1 MTSPVERGPDKVA
14 GTQAIS
20 RAFTVLQLFRDR
32 RTDLGVVEVSR
43 SLGLT
48 LSTAHRLVRVLVAEG
63 YLAQNADTERYYL
76 GRAAFLL
83 GQAAR
88 HDLGLDAV
96 QPLLAQLASRTGES
110 VNLGLLD
117 GHATVVA
124 LRVEST
130 QALRFSQPPGTRG
143 RLYATS
149 MGKALLAFDA
159 GLAGYVET
167 LGEQLERLTPT
178 THATRDALLDD
189 LVGVRA
195 RGWSTDDEES
205 VRGVRCVAAPVL
217 GPDGQARAAVAVQA
231 PAVRMSDE
239 RMHEL
244 GPEVVE
250 LAKEIA
256 ALLPA
261 GHRL

>member
-1 MTSPVERGPDKVA
+1 MTGPAERSPDKVA

-20 RAFTVLQLFRDR
+20 RALTVLHLFRDR

-63 YLAQNADTERYYL
+63 YLAQNAETERYYL

-96 QPLLAQLASRTGES
+96 QPLLAQLSSRTGES
-110 VNLGLLD
+110 VNLGLVD
-117 GHATVVA
+117 GDTTVVA

-149 MGKALLAFDA
+149 MGKAMLAFDTR
-159 GLAGYVET
+159 LEGY
-167 LGEQLERLTPT
+167 LERLGERLEQLTPH
-178 THATRDALLDD
+178 THATRSVLLDD

-205 VRGVRCVAAPVL
+205 IQGVRCVAAPVL
-217 GPDGQARAAVAVQA
+217 GADGQAQAAVAVQA
-231 PAVRMSDE
+231 PAVRMPYE

-261 GHRL
+261 GHEL